1 MRIINEYK
9 SFLYFMVP
17 TFNSKFDYYYFYTI
31 SGFTNPTPLT
41 EILSSRFVR
50 KGTQKD
56 WFVIQLLVY
65 NWFKNLESFLVH
77 SG

>member
-31 SGFTNPTPLT
+31 SGFTNPTPLK
-41 EILSSRFVR
+41 IISSSRFVR
-50 KGTQKD
+50 KGCRKNCLQSICQFLIGFNTKS
-56 WFVIQLLVY
+56 F
-65 NWFKNLESFLVH
+65 FKSDTN
-77 SG
+77 